1 MHRRIFNW
9 ASLGFIHNLAKI
21 SSAALKGV
29 EEKLGDHLIVDRGLW
44 TYLRNLKPS
53 QFDNL
58 ISPAWDPHG
67 LEVPD
72 LSSLIALGEAQ
83 SGVVYHKDTVIH
95 FHGLLI
101 HLLLNYARGL
111 ARLATAYRWKSG
123 WHDKKKGS
131 NDPLPLTSDII
142 KVVDDLFPIIRGLSV
157 VTHSNALAKHFRE
170 CPQKMRSRHIETSSH
185 LLL

>member
-83 SGVVYHKDTVIH
+83 SGVVYHKDTQSFISM
-95 FHGLLI
+95 
-101 HLLLNYARGL
+101 A
-111 ARLATAYRWKSG
+111 S
-123 WHDKKKGS
+123 
-131 NDPLPLTSDII
+131 
-142 KVVDDLFPIIRGLSV
+142 LF
-157 VTHSNALAKHFRE
+157 
-170 CPQKMRSRHIETSSH
+170 TSS
-185 LLL
+185 LTMLVDW